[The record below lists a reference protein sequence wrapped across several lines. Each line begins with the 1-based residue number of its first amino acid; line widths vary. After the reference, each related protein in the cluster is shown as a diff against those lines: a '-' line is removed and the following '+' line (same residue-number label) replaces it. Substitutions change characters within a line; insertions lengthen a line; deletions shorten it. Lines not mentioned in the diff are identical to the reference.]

1 MTVLNNAP
9 MHIAQLYNLVA
20 LDSTDTFY
28 STFHVLLV
36 LLSNVTLVV
45 YCVLAH
51 LPLTVASLQKYD
63 QVSDGGRYQRCQH
76 S

>member
-51 LPLTVASLQKYD
+51 LSTYCSFSAKIRPSE
-63 QVSDGGRYQRCQH
+63 
-76 S
+76 